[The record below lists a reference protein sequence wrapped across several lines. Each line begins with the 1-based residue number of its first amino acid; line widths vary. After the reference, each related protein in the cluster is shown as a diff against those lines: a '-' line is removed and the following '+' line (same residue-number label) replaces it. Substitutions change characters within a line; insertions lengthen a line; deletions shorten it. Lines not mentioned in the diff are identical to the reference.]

1 MTPSID
7 PSLNIQ
13 ARPLHV
19 ALASASGLRAQ
30 TPIGDPEDDDGGIG
44 YDDDDDDDDDDADE
58 HDDDEE

>member
-19 ALASASGLRAQ
+19 ALASASGLLAQ

-44 YDDDDDDDDDDADE
+44 YDDDDDEDDADE